1 MDYNEKEQLKENGL
15 EDKQAERKQKE
26 ENPAQEVLL
35 EEDDEIQVKNEEI
48 NYQAISSKI
57 KVTVQAVDLS
67 IKLVMKIE
75 KKKKKKT
82 KKKKKKKGTHQP
94 K

>member
-75 KKKKKKT
+75 KEKEGKKET
-82 KKKKKKKGTHQP
+82 SLCLSI
-94 K
+94 